1 MMKRP
6 LAILAVVALLLAA
19 LVEAGSAATRALG
32 VTRDAPGIA
41 IIALVAIDIALLL
54 RFALTTFGT
63 LVSGSLQGKIDGLA
77 TLIAGILLVLF
88 GITTAL
94 AALALLMLMVG
105 LVLAPPFG
113 TAFYMVAF
121 GSFATGAASTL
132 LSLAMLLKLGGMA
145 AFVAWNIHVLCSK
158 STVLLALTSLLL
170 SAVVSLL
177 HGLVPRFLVSITDA
191 IAAIIIGI
199 VCIVWGIV
207 LAIFGVPAVVR
218 AARTLVPARS
228 H

>member
-1 MMKRP
+1 MKRN

-32 VTRDAPGIA
+32 VTRDPPGIA
-41 IIALVAIDIALLL
+41 ILALVAIDIALLL

-77 TLIAGILLVLF
+77 TLIAGVLLVLF

-94 AALALLMLMVG
+94 GALALLMLMVG

-113 TAFYMVAF
+113 TAFYMAAF

-132 LSLAMLLKLGGMA
+132 LSLAMLLKLGAMV
-145 AFVAWNIHVLCSK
+145 AFVVWNIHVLRSK
-158 STVLLALTSLLL
+158 STVLLAITSLLL
-170 SAVVSLL
+170 SALVSLL
-177 HGLVPRFLVSITDA
+177 HGIVPRFLVSITDA

-207 LAIFGVPAVVR
+207 LAIFGVPAVFR
-218 AARTLVPARS
+218 AARTLVPA
-228 H
+228 